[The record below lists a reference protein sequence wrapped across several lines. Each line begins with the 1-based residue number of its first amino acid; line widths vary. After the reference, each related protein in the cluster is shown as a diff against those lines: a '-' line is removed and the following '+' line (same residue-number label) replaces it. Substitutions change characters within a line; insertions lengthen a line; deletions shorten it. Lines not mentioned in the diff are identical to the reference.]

1 MRLILLLTTLSLVA
15 CGGGKK
21 KPSAK
26 GAPAAPS
33 TEAPV
38 ALPPPIGLGTLRGV
52 VTFSGA
58 PPEMKV
64 PTARNTAD
72 FCKTK
77 QIPHNAV
84 RVVDGKLADVFVRLA
99 PGSAPGAGV
108 PADVARVEL
117 TDCTFAP
124 RVQGMVTGQ
133 TYEIRNQDGTL
144 HNVAAWI
151 DVNKLFNLAQP
162 KGGPAI
168 TKVAP
173 DAPGVI
179 RLSSEL
185 FPWMRGFL
193 FVTDHPFF
201 SVTSEGGA
209 FELTG
214 VPAGTYTV
222 EAWHTQYGKVEASV
236 TVSPGVDAIAN
247 FQFDASMSAPAWN
260 SGELQG
266 LF

>member
-1 MRLILLLTTLSLVA
+1 MRLLLLLTTLSLVA
-15 CGGGKK
+15 CGGDKK
-21 KPSAK
+21 KPSPT

-33 TEAPV
+33 IEAPV
-38 ALPPPIGLGTLRGV
+38 ALPPPVGLGTLRGV
-52 VTFSGA
+52 VTLSGA
-58 PPEMKV
+58 APEMKV
-64 PTARNTAD
+64 PTARKTAD

-77 QIPHNAV
+77 EIPHNAV

-108 PADVARVEL
+108 PANAAQIDQ

-124 RVQGMVTGQ
+124 RVQGVVTGQ
-133 TYEIRNQDGTL
+133 SYEIRNQDGVL
-144 HNVAAWI
+144 HSVIAWEG
-151 DVNKLFNLAQP
+151 VSQLFQQTQP
-162 KGGPAI
+162 KGSPAI
-168 TKVAP
+168 TKEAP
-173 DAPGVI
+173 NSPSVVRMGSGI
-179 RLSSEL
+179 

-201 SVTSEGGA
+201 AVTSESGA
-209 FELTG
+209 FELNG

-236 TVSPGVDAIAN
+236 TVSPGVDATVN